1 MKKIRNLFSTP
12 KKAVIS
18 TILILIIVLAA
29 AAAISAVVIKSTLIG
44 KDEAKNI
51 ALSDAAL
58 NESDVSGLRVKLDFD
73 DGRFC
78 YEIDFYSSGTE
89 YEYTI
94 QAKDG
99 GIISRDIDGDVSK
112 NPTEKA
118 VYSDNNTVSS
128 SETDQ
133 EARVNSED
141 VKSAQT
147 KNDSAADP
155 YNVSEVI
162 SEEQAKAA
170 ALADANLTDAEVT
183 FTKVKLDT
191 DDFVKVYDVEFYTA
205 VSEYDYEINAGDGT
219 VKEKSV
225 ETFRVKSGENIG
237 NAEYIGVDRAKEI
250 ALEHAGLTET
260 DVQFSKAKLENDDGA
275 AEYEISFYCEGKEYE
290 YSIDA
295 VSGDVIEFDL
305 EA

>member
-89 YEYTI
+89 YEYII

-112 NPTEKA
+112 NLTEEA

-133 EARVNSED
+133 ETRVNSED

-147 KNDSAADP
+147 KNDSA

-205 VSEYDYEINAGDGT
+205 DSEYDYEINAGDGT